1 MKKKIKAV
9 SKNCFAGN
17 MKKAISTAMALLVVF
32 ALSAK
37 HIEIK
42 GSIKDKATG
51 ERLPYVA
58 LQVSGTYVGTQSNA
72 DGHYVLK
79 VADNRLSDT
88 VVFSLMGYEKLHIS
102 ISDLRKQ
109 RHVKLTP
116 HNIELKEVTIKDFA
130 SPQSLLD
137 EVLRRIPQNYHST
150 PTVSTFFFR
159 KWSMANDSLYLF
171 YESLTDVYRS
181 GYGKFNKRLISINLS
196 GKRNLES
203 NYKDILKHRLP
214 VFDTTYLLSVVGPE
228 APSDMRN
235 MMIYN
240 DHYAILDHIEIP
252 NASYVFSKK
261 KRKYYNYKLEEFAD
275 AEGKEFYIITMTSK
289 SDEYPTFTLV
299 INKDDLAVCKITIH
313 GKTGEYTNPDNFMY
327 KIMNP
332 FKSGV
337 VHYNTGEYVY
347 KKIDGKYTL
356 FSYRS
361 GKSSDNV
368 CHMEYGHQNAME
380 HQSYKHSYVYQLVD
394 FRKNDTDTLPDNVIK
409 AVKPQLYST
418 LMSNGRY
425 DESFFE
431 NYNFV
436 PLEDECYKKLKGNI
450 TENGK

>member
-1 MKKKIKAV
+1 MY
-9 SKNCFAGN
+9 SN

-88 VVFSLMGYEKLHIS
+88 VVFSLMGYEKLHIA

-109 RHVKLTP
+109 RHLKLMP
-116 HNIELKEVTIKDFA
+116 HALDLKEVTVKDFA

-159 KWSMANDSLYLF
+159 RWSMANDSLYLF
-171 YESLTDVYRS
+171 YESLTDVYRA
-181 GYGKFNKRLISINLS
+181 GYGNFNKRLIYIGFS
-196 GKRNLES
+196 GKSNLKS

-214 VFDTTYLLSVVGPE
+214 MFDTTYLLSVVGS
-228 APSDMRN
+228 PSTMRS
-235 MMIYN
+235 MMTYY
-240 DHYAILDHIEIP
+240 DHAAILDVVEFP
-252 NASYVFSKK
+252 NASYVFA
-261 KRKYYNYKLEEFAD
+261 KRKRKDYNYKLEEFTD
-275 AEGKEFYIITMTSK
+275 AEGKEFYLITMMSK
-289 SDEYPTFTLV
+289 SDKSYTFSLV
-299 INKDDLAVCKITIH
+299 IDKADLAVCKITYQYS
-313 GKTGEYTNPDNFMY
+313 GEYTNSDNFMQ
-327 KIMNP
+327 KIVSP

-337 VHYNTGEYVY
+337 VHYDTREYVY
-347 KKIDGKYTL
+347 KKIAGKYTL

-361 GKSSDNV
+361 GESSDNV
-368 CHMEYGHQNAME
+368 CHMEYGYQNAME

-436 PLEDECYKKLKGNI
+436 PLEDECHKKLKGNI

>member
-1 MKKKIKAV
+1 MKKKIKAAF
-9 SKNCFAGN
+9 KRCFASN

-42 GSIKDKATG
+42 GCIKDKATG

-116 HNIELKEVTIKDFA
+116 HNIELKEVTVKDFA

-171 YESLTDVYRS
+171 YESLTDVYRA
-181 GYGKFNKRLISINLS
+181 GYGNFNKRLIYIGFS
-196 GKRNLES
+196 GKSNLKS

-214 VFDTTYLLSVVGPE
+214 VFDTSYLLSVVGS
-228 APSDMRN
+228 PSTMRR
-235 MMIYN
+235 MMTYY
-240 DHYAILDHIEIP
+240 DHDAIQDVVEFP
-252 NASYVFSKK
+252 NASYVFA
-261 KRKYYNYKLEEFAD
+261 KRKRKDYNYKLEEFTD
-275 AEGKEFYIITMTSK
+275 AEGKEFFLITMTCK
-289 SDEYPTFTLV
+289 SDKSSTYTLL
-299 INKDDLAVCKITIH
+299 IGKADLAVCKITFQAKI
-313 GKTGEYTNPDNFMY
+313 GEYTNPDNFKY
-327 KIMNP
+327 KVTSP

-337 VHYNTGEYVY
+337 VHYNTAEFVY
-347 KKIDGKYTL
+347 KKIAGKYTL
-356 FSYRS
+356 FSCRS
-361 GKSSDNV
+361 GYSSDNV

-409 AVKPQLYST
+409 EPKLQMYST
-418 LMSNGRY
+418 LMSNGEY

-436 PLEDECYKKLKGNI
+436 PLEDECYKKLKGNF
-450 TENGK
+450 

>member
-1 MKKKIKAV
+1 MKKKIKAAF
-9 SKNCFAGN
+9 KRCFASN
-17 MKKAISTAMALLVVF
+17 MKKAISTTMALLVVF

-58 LQVSGTYVGTQSNA
+58 LQVMGTYVGTQSNA

-116 HNIELKEVTIKDFA
+116 HNIELKEVTVKDFA

-159 KWSMANDSLYLF
+159 NWSMANDSLYLF
-171 YESLTDVYRS
+171 YESLTDVYRA
-181 GYGKFNKRLISINLS
+181 GYGNFNKRLIYIGFS
-196 GKRNLES
+196 GKSNLKS

-214 VFDTTYLLSVVGPE
+214 VFDTSYLLSVVGS
-228 APSDMRN
+228 PSTMRG
-235 MMIYN
+235 MMTYY
-240 DHYAILDHIEIP
+240 DHAAIQDVVEFP
-252 NASYVFSKK
+252 NASYVFA
-261 KRKYYNYKLEEFAD
+261 KRKRKDYNYKLEEFTD
-275 AEGKEFYIITMTSK
+275 AEGKEFYLITMMSK
-289 SDEYPTFTLV
+289 SKYSYTFTLV
-299 INKDDLAVCKITIH
+299 IDKTDLAVCKITYQYS
-313 GKTGEYTNPDNFMY
+313 GEYTNPDNFMQ
-327 KIMNP
+327 KIVSP

-337 VHYNTGEYVY
+337 VHYDTREYVY
-347 KKIDGKYTL
+347 KKIAGKYTL

-361 GKSSDNV
+361 AASSDNV
-368 CHMEYGHQNAME
+368 CHMEYGYQNAMD

-394 FRKNDTDTLPDNVIK
+394 FKKNDADTLPNNVIK

>member
-1 MKKKIKAV
+1 MY
-9 SKNCFAGN
+9 SN

-116 HNIELKEVTIKDFA
+116 HNIELKEVTVKDFA

-159 KWSMANDSLYLF
+159 NWSMANDSLYLF
-171 YESLTDVYRS
+171 YESLTDVYRA
-181 GYGKFNKRLISINLS
+181 GYGNFNKRLIYIGFS
-196 GKRNLES
+196 GKSNLKS

-214 VFDTTYLLSVVGPE
+214 MFDTTYLLSVVGS
-228 APSDMRN
+228 PSAMRS
-235 MMIYN
+235 MMTYY
-240 DHYAILDHIEIP
+240 DHAAILDVVEFP
-252 NASYVFSKK
+252 NASYVFA
-261 KRKYYNYKLEEFAD
+261 KRKRKDYNYKLEEFTD
-275 AEGKEFYIITMTSK
+275 AEGKEFYLITMMSK
-289 SDEYPTFTLV
+289 SDKSYTFSLV
-299 INKDDLAVCKITIH
+299 IDKADLAVCKITYQYS
-313 GKTGEYTNPDNFMY
+313 GEYTNSDNFMQ
-327 KIMNP
+327 KIVSP

-337 VHYNTGEYVY
+337 VYYDTREYVY
-347 KKIDGKYTL
+347 KKIAGKYTL

-361 GKSSDNV
+361 AASSDNV
-368 CHMEYGHQNAME
+368 CHMEYGYQNAME

-436 PLEDECYKKLKGNI
+436 PLEDECHKKLKGNF
-450 TENGK
+450 

>member
-9 SKNCFAGN
+9 SKNCFASN

-58 LQVSGTYVGTQSNA
+58 LQVMGTYVGTQSNA

-116 HNIELKEVTIKDFA
+116 HNIELKEVTVKDFA

-171 YESLTDVYRS
+171 YESLTDVYRA
-181 GYGKFNKRLISINLS
+181 GYGKFNKRLIYIGFS
-196 GKRNLES
+196 GKSNLKS

-214 VFDTTYLLSVVGPE
+214 MFDTTYLLSVVGS
-228 APSDMRN
+228 PSTMRS
-235 MMIYN
+235 MMTYY
-240 DHYAILDHIEIP
+240 DHAAILDVVEFP
-252 NASYVFSKK
+252 NASYVFA
-261 KRKYYNYKLEEFAD
+261 KRKRKDYNYKLEEFTD
-275 AEGKEFYIITMTSK
+275 AEGKEFYLITMMSK
-289 SDEYPTFTLV
+289 SDKSYTFSLV
-299 INKDDLAVCKITIH
+299 IDKADLAVCKITYQYS
-313 GKTGEYTNPDNFMY
+313 GEYTNPDNFMY
-327 KIMNP
+327 KIASP

-337 VHYNTGEYVY
+337 VHYDTREYVY
-347 KKIDGKYTL
+347 KKIAGKYTL

-361 GKSSDNV
+361 AASSDNV

-436 PLEDECYKKLKGNI
+436 PLEDECHKKLKGNL
-450 TENGK
+450 

>member
-1 MKKKIKAV
+1 MY
-9 SKNCFAGN
+9 SN

-58 LQVSGTYVGTQSNA
+58 LQVMGTYVGTQSNA

-102 ISDLRKQ
+102 ISDLQKQ

-116 HNIELKEVTIKDFA
+116 HNIELKEVTVKDFA

-171 YESLTDVYRS
+171 YESLTDVYRA
-181 GYGKFNKRLISINLS
+181 GYGNFNKRLIYIGFS
-196 GKRNLES
+196 GKSNLKS

-214 VFDTTYLLSVVGPE
+214 MFDTTYLLSVVGS
-228 APSDMRN
+228 PSTMRS
-235 MMIYN
+235 MMTYY
-240 DHYAILDHIEIP
+240 DHAAILDVVEFP
-252 NASYVFSKK
+252 NASYVFA
-261 KRKYYNYKLEEFAD
+261 KRKRKDYNYKLEEFTD
-275 AEGKEFYIITMTSK
+275 AEGKEFYLITMMSK
-289 SDEYPTFTLV
+289 SDKSYTFSLV
-299 INKDDLAVCKITIH
+299 IDKADLAVSKITYQYS
-313 GKTGEYTNPDNFMY
+313 GEYTNSDNFMQ
-327 KIMNP
+327 KIVSP

-337 VHYNTGEYVY
+337 VHYDTREYVY
-347 KKIDGKYTL
+347 KKIAGKYTL

-361 GKSSDNV
+361 AESSDNV
-368 CHMEYGHQNAME
+368 CHMEYGYQNAME

-436 PLEDECYKKLKGNI
+436 PLEDECHKKLKGNI

>member
-1 MKKKIKAV
+1 MY
-9 SKNCFAGN
+9 SN

-32 ALSAK
+32 TLSAK

-116 HNIELKEVTIKDFA
+116 HNIELKEVTVKDFA

-171 YESLTDVYRS
+171 YESLTDVYRA
-181 GYGKFNKRLISINLS
+181 GYGNFNKRLIYIGFS
-196 GKRNLES
+196 GKSNLKS
-203 NYKDILKHRLP
+203 NYKDILKYRLP
-214 VFDTTYLLSVVGPE
+214 VFDTSYLLSVVGS
-228 APSDMRN
+228 PSTMRG
-235 MMIYN
+235 MMTYY
-240 DHYAILDHIEIP
+240 DHDAIQDVVEFP
-252 NASYVFSKK
+252 NASYVFA
-261 KRKYYNYKLEEFAD
+261 KRKRKDYNYKLEEFTD
-275 AEGKEFYIITMTSK
+275 AEGKEFYLITMMSK
-289 SDEYPTFTLV
+289 SKYSYTFTLV
-299 INKDDLAVCKITIH
+299 IDKTDLAVCKITYQYS
-313 GKTGEYTNPDNFMY
+313 GEYTNPDNFMY
-327 KIMNP
+327 KIVTP
-332 FKSGV
+332 FKSVV
-337 VHYNTGEYVY
+337 VHYSTTEYVY

-361 GKSSDNV
+361 AASSDNV
-368 CHMEYGHQNAME
+368 CHMEYGYQNAME

-436 PLEDECYKKLKGNI
+436 PLEDECHKKLKGNI

>member
-1 MKKKIKAV
+1 MY
-9 SKNCFAGN
+9 SN

-32 ALSAK
+32 TLSAK

-102 ISDLRKQ
+102 INDLRKQ

-116 HNIELKEVTIKDFA
+116 HNIELKEVTVKDFA

-159 KWSMANDSLYLF
+159 NWSMANDSLYLF
-171 YESLTDVYRS
+171 YESLTDVYRA
-181 GYGKFNKRLISINLS
+181 GYGKFNKRLIYIGFS
-196 GKRNLES
+196 GKSNLKS

-214 VFDTTYLLSVVGPE
+214 MFDTTYLLSVVGS
-228 APSDMRN
+228 PSTMRS
-235 MMIYN
+235 MMTYY
-240 DHYAILDHIEIP
+240 DHAAILDVVEFP
-252 NASYVFSKK
+252 NASYVFA
-261 KRKYYNYKLEEFAD
+261 KRKRKDYNYKLEEFTD
-275 AEGKEFYIITMTSK
+275 AEGKEFYLITMMSK
-289 SDEYPTFTLV
+289 SDKSYTFSLV
-299 INKDDLAVCKITIH
+299 IDKADLAVSKITYQYS
-313 GKTGEYTNPDNFMY
+313 GEYTNSDNFMQ
-327 KIMNP
+327 KIVSP

-337 VHYNTGEYVY
+337 VYYDTREYVY
-347 KKIDGKYTL
+347 KKIAGKYTL

-361 GKSSDNV
+361 AASSDNV
-368 CHMEYGHQNAME
+368 CHMEYGYQNAME

>member
-1 MKKKIKAV
+1 MKKKIKAAF
-9 SKNCFAGN
+9 KRCFASN

-116 HNIELKEVTIKDFA
+116 HNIELKEVTVKDFA

-159 KWSMANDSLYLF
+159 NWSMANDSLYLF
-171 YESLTDVYRS
+171 YESLTDVYRA
-181 GYGKFNKRLISINLS
+181 GYGKFAKKRYYRVLPNKRAI
-196 GKRNLES
+196 ES
-203 NYKDILKHRLP
+203 NYKLIQKHRLP
-214 VFDTTYLLSVVGPE
+214 VFDTTYLLAVVGSRVE
-228 APSDMRN
+228 MNKLMSFDDDET
-235 MMIYN
+235 IV
-240 DHYAILDHIEIP
+240 DCIEIP
-252 NASYVFSKK
+252 NASYPLA
-261 KRKYYNYKLEEFAD
+261 KRKRKNYNYKLEEFTD
-275 AEGKEFYIITMTSK
+275 AEGEDFYLITMSPK
-289 SDEYPTFTLV
+289 SGKYYYTFTLV
-299 INKDDLAVCKITIH
+299 IDKADLAVCKITYQYS
-313 GKTGEYTNPDNFMY
+313 GEYTNPDNFMH
-327 KIMNP
+327 KIASP

-337 VHYNTGEYVY
+337 VHYNTAEFVY
-347 KKIDGKYTL
+347 KKIAGKYTL

-361 GKSSDNV
+361 AASSDNV
-368 CHMEYGHQNAME
+368 CHMEYGYQNAME

-436 PLEDECYKKLKGNI
+436 PLEDECHKKLKGNI